1 MFVPHFLQVGDFDE
15 AEFGVQGDAP
25 RLIGINATEDRVMA
39 DFFGEREE
47 FAEKKGAK
55 AFALMFMVQIHR
67 VLHAVAVGLARMKA
81 AERAPA
87 DDDSTLL
94 GHDYR
99 MLRAVRVKPVPPF
112 LGSAGHGLI
121 GAGAVLHV
129 VVVNGVD
136 GREVGERGGAES
148 GGHEGEVVCSWWK
161 GSAQMTNVEIRMTNA
176 ESWCLRAL
184 FSNLDSGAGNLHS
197 RGPQVKFTNHL
208 TNTFIMAIKV
218 GVIGAGGMLQYHAA
232 GFRQAGAEIVAVA
245 DAAPGAA
252 AKAAEK
258 YGIAKSYESVEAMLK
273 GSPEIKAV
281 SVIVPNK
288 FHKPL
293 TIQCLK
299 AGKHVF
305 SEKPPAL
312 NAKEVK
318 EIIVAAKKAG
328 KKVLF
333 NFNNRARPESQAMMK
348 YINDGVVGKINSA
361 QAKWIRRTGI
371 PGFGGW
377 FTTKDLSGGGPLI
390 DLLHMVDLAMYFMG
404 YPEPAHVLGQTFSD
418 FIQDKQF
425 KGPWG
430 IPDRVGG
437 TTDVENAAH
446 GFVTF
451 KTGQVLSLQV
461 SWAEMVKREEV
472 SVVFQGTKAGGKVE
486 RLFGIDGLDNTAIDT
501 CELYVQEN
509 GNSVNRSIVTPACE
523 DMGRI
528 GSAANFIEAIEGKA
542 TALNTPE
549 QALRLMQVIDA
560 IYASAKTKKPVS
572 I

>member
-1 MFVPHFLQVGDFDE
+1 
-15 AEFGVQGDAP
+15 
-25 RLIGINATEDRVMA
+25 
-39 DFFGEREE
+39 
-47 FAEKKGAK
+47 
-55 AFALMFMVQIHR
+55 
-67 VLHAVAVGLARMKA
+67 
-81 AERAPA
+81 
-87 DDDSTLL
+87 
-94 GHDYR
+94 
-99 MLRAVRVKPVPPF
+99 
-112 LGSAGHGLI
+112 
-121 GAGAVLHV
+121 
-129 VVVNGVD
+129 
-136 GREVGERGGAES
+136 
-148 GGHEGEVVCSWWK
+148 
-161 GSAQMTNVEIRMTNA
+161 
-176 ESWCLRAL
+176 
-184 FSNLDSGAGNLHS
+184 
-197 RGPQVKFTNHL
+197 
-208 TNTFIMAIKV
+208 MAIKV
-218 GVIGAGGMLQYHAA
+218 GIIGAGGMLQYHAA

-252 AKAAEK
+252 KKAAEK

-318 EIIVAAKKAG
+318 EIIVAAKKAN

-333 NFNNRARPESQAMMK
+333 NFNNRARPESQAMMN
-348 YINDGVVGKINSA
+348 YIKQGVVGKINSA

-377 FTTKDLSGGGPLI
+377 FTTKELSGGGPLI

-404 YPEPAHVLGQTFSD
+404 YPEPAYVLGQTFSD

-486 RLFGIDGLDNTAIDT
+486 RLFAIDGLDNTAIDT

-509 GNSVNRSIVTPACE
+509 GHSVNRSITTPACE

-560 IYASAKTKKPVS
+560 IYASAKSGKPVA

>member
-1 MFVPHFLQVGDFDE
+1 
-15 AEFGVQGDAP
+15 
-25 RLIGINATEDRVMA
+25 
-39 DFFGEREE
+39 
-47 FAEKKGAK
+47 
-55 AFALMFMVQIHR
+55 
-67 VLHAVAVGLARMKA
+67 
-81 AERAPA
+81 
-87 DDDSTLL
+87 
-94 GHDYR
+94 
-99 MLRAVRVKPVPPF
+99 
-112 LGSAGHGLI
+112 
-121 GAGAVLHV
+121 
-129 VVVNGVD
+129 
-136 GREVGERGGAES
+136 
-148 GGHEGEVVCSWWK
+148 
-161 GSAQMTNVEIRMTNA
+161 
-176 ESWCLRAL
+176 
-184 FSNLDSGAGNLHS
+184 
-197 RGPQVKFTNHL
+197 
-208 TNTFIMAIKV
+208 
-218 GVIGAGGMLQYHAA
+218 MLQYHAA

-252 AKAAEK
+252 SAAAGK
-258 YGIAKSYESVEAMLK
+258 WNIPHGYDSVAEMLAAH
-273 GSPEIKAV
+273 PEIQAV
-281 SVIVPNK
+281 SIIVPNK
-288 FHKPL
+288 FHAPL
-293 TIQCLK
+293 TIQCLE

-312 NAKEVK
+312 NAGEVQA
-318 EIIVAAKKAG
+318 IIDAAKKAG
-328 KKVLF
+328 KQVLF
-333 NFNNRARPESQAMMK
+333 NFNNRARPESQAMMT
-348 YINDGVVGKINSA
+348 YISQGVVGKINSA

-377 FTTKDLSGGGPLI
+377 FTTKELSGGGPLI

-437 TTDVENAAH
+437 TTDVENSAH

-509 GNSVNRSIVTPACE
+509 GHNVNRSITTPACE

-528 GSAANFIEAIEGKA
+528 GSAANFIEALEGKSA
-542 TALNTPE
+542 ALNTPE

-560 IYASAKTKKPVS
+560 IYESATSGKPVS